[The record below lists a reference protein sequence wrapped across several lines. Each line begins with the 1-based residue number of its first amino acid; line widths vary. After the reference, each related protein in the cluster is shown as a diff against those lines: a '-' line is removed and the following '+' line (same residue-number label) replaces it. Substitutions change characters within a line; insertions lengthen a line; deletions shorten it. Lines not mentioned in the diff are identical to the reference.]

1 MEHLEI
7 KAELR
12 EKKGKELAKKLRA
25 QGKLPAVLYGE
36 GKDSVAI
43 AVSLDDVKKVLRSKM
58 GINTTL
64 KLKYG
69 KKVDDAM
76 IYELQYDYL
85 GREIIHV
92 DFKRVDLNKPV
103 EITVPIHLVGTP
115 IGVKQEGGFLDFIT
129 REIDLICL
137 PKDIIEEIT
146 VDVSELHAGQS
157 LKVSDLDLDEKY
169 KLLTDESV
177 VIATVTTKA
186 EEEEVE
192 EEEEEVEGEEEKT
205 EPEVEEKGKSEK
217 EEE

>member
-25 QGKLPAVLYGE
+25 EGKLPAVIYGE
-36 GKDSVAI
+36 NKESVALT
-43 AVSLDDVKKVLRSKM
+43 VSLDDVKAILKAKM

-69 KKVDDAM
+69 KKTEDAM

-85 GREIIHV
+85 GRDIIHV
-92 DFKRVDLNKPV
+92 DFKRVDLNRPV
-103 EITVPIHLVGTP
+103 EITVPVHLKGTP

-129 REIDLICL
+129 REIELMCL
-137 PKDIIEEIT
+137 PKDIIEEIV

-169 KLLTDESV
+169 TLLTDESV
-177 VIATVTTKA
+177 VIATVTTG
-186 EEEEVE
+186 VE
-192 EEEEEVEGEEEKT
+192 EEEEEVEEEVEGEEKA
-205 EPEVEEKGKSEK
+205 EPEVEEKGKSEP

>member
-1 MEHLEI
+1 MEHMEI

-25 QGKLPAVLYGE
+25 EGKLPAVIYGE
-36 GKDSVAI
+36 NKESVALT
-43 AVSLDDVKKVLRSKM
+43 VSLDDIKAILKSKM

-69 KKVDDAM
+69 KKTEDAM

-85 GREIIHV
+85 GRDIIHV

-103 EITVPIHLVGTP
+103 EITVPVHLKGTP

-129 REIDLICL
+129 REIELMCL
-137 PKDIIEEIT
+137 PKDIIEEIE

-157 LKVSDLDLDEKY
+157 LKVSDLDLGEKY
-169 KLLTDESV
+169 SLITDESV
-177 VIATVTTKA
+177 VIATITAAVEE

-192 EEEEEVEGEEEKT
+192 EEEVEGEEKA
-205 EPEVEEKGKSEK
+205 EPEVEEKGKSEP